1 MNQTQANIMEAS
13 INLQNKKKSSK
24 ILTEESLINISS
36 PLGQT
41 KLSKK
46 KLSKVNSLMRSMDSN
61 DNLKTG
67 EDIIKKDNFKD
78 LDELI
83 KM

>member
-1 MNQTQANIMEAS
+1 MNQTHSNIMEATF
-13 INLQNKKKSSK
+13 NLQDKKKSSK

-46 KLSKVNSLMRSMDSN
+46 KLSKVNSLMRNLDSN

-67 EDIIKKDNFKD
+67 DDMIKNDNFKD

-83 KM
+83 RM